1 MPPRSLVFTVIQE
14 RLGICRLAAG
24 VDVPLWALSPIF
36 SSVTVTA
43 DETSIICPEA
53 EVPTGVKCDRGW
65 LAIKI
70 ESPLDLSEVGIVL
83 SLASPLANAGVSIFV
98 VSTYETDYVLVR
110 EGQLRT
116 ALSALAEDGHTL
128 RE

>member
-1 MPPRSLVFTVIQE
+1 VN
-14 RLGICRLAAG
+14 
-24 VDVPLWALSPIF
+24 
-36 SSVTVTA
+36 A
-43 DETSIICPEA
+43 DETSIVCPEA
-53 EVPTGVKCDRGW
+53 DVPPDVKCDRGW

-98 VSTYETDYVLVR
+98 VSTYDTDYVLVR
-110 EGQLRT
+110 EGQLKT
-116 ALSALAEDGHTL
+116 ALSALAEDGHTV

>member
-1 MPPRSLVFTVIQE
+1 M
-14 RLGICRLAAG
+14 
-24 VDVPLWALSPIF
+24 
-36 SSVTVTA
+36 TVTA

>member
-1 MPPRSLVFTVIQE
+1 MPP
-14 RLGICRLAAG
+14 
-24 VDVPLWALSPIF
+24 D
-36 SSVTVTA
+36 
-43 DETSIICPEA
+43 
-53 EVPTGVKCDRGW
+53 VKCDRGW

-98 VSTYETDYVLVR
+98 VSTYDTDYVLVR
-110 EGQLRT
+110 EGQLKT
-116 ALSALAEDGHTL
+116 ALSALAEDGHTV